1 MGVFH
6 VFKIVQMLPN
16 RATHQITPLSTLMSS
31 ERLRW
36 LGHVSRCEDWI
47 NQCLTLDVAGKHG
60 EERPRNNI
68 HNDDVDRLILTRVK
82 NAVKTTTLV
91 SGK

>member
-1 MGVFH
+1 
-6 VFKIVQMLPN
+6 MLPN
-16 RATHQITPLSTLMSS
+16 RAMHHITPLISS

-36 LGHVSRCEDWI
+36 FGHVSRSEDWI

-68 HNDDVDRLILTRVK
+68 HNDDDVDRLILTRMK
-82 NAVKTTTLV
+82 NAVKTVQHLFQGNKTLNRV
-91 SGK
+91 